1 MHGVIYGRILPMTGI
16 GFSGAPACRVRETH
30 AFLSTGLSPP
40 EDIRISRRQRGFP
53 KKFEKRIKLKEL

>member
-1 MHGVIYGRILPMTGI
+1 MESYWAYSAHDGHWFPRGPGL
-16 GFSGAPACRVRETH
+16 RVRETH